1 MIRRPPRSTLF
12 PYTTLFRSRQL
23 RRGDGE
29 VLRGRRELAERRD
42 LLLRGRRRLLGAV
55 RRRLGDPRDLLHAPH
70 ELANTARLPFRLT
83 RERGREPHGGVQ
95 VGEDRVERLTH
106 RGRDGADALRSAPA
120 LGHRREQLG
129 DLVLRLADPPP
140 HFLGRARALL
150 GELA

>member
-12 PYTTLFRSRQL
+12 PYTTLFRS
-23 RRGDGE
+23 
-29 VLRGRRELAERRD
+29 
-42 LLLRGRRRLLGAV
+42 
-55 RRRLGDPRDLLHAPH
+55 LHAPH
-70 ELANTARLPFRLT
+70 DLANTARLPFRLA

-106 RGRDGADALRSAPA
+106 RGRDGADALRGAPA

-150 GELA
+150 GELAHL